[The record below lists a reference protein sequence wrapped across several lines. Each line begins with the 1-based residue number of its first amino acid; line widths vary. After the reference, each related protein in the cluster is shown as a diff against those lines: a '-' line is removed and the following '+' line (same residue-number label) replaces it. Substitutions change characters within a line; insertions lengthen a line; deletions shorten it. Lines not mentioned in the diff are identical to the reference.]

1 MKLVEGDVEYSCGSR
16 IKYLKSS
23 IFTLRKNNRAI
34 GGPEKD
40 IRWTTGRLCAHKAD
54 HFAFLGKLFR
64 NLGSDSMSRVV
75 SRVGDLDVS

>member
-1 MKLVEGDVEYSCGSR
+1 MECSCGSR

-34 GGPEKD
+34 GRPEKD
-40 IRWTTGRLCAHKAD
+40 IRWCGRLCAHKAD

-64 NLGSDSMSRVV
+64 NLGSDSMSRVA